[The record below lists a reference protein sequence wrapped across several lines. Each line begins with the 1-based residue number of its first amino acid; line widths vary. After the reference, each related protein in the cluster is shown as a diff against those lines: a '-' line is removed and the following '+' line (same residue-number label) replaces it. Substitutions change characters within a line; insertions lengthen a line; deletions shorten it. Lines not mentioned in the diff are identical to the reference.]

1 MDYYAHISDDGRRQM
16 VAEHLSGTA
25 ALCRSFAGEFG
36 AEAEGELMGLAH
48 DIGKCTD
55 GFQKRLLE
63 GGPIVDHATAG
74 AVACARLLRTCA
86 AACVAGHHSG
96 LPDFGNPRTG
106 RGCNPLRT
114 TQKGLGG
121 AVFGSLR

>member
-16 VAEHLSGTA
+16 IAEHLAGTA

-74 AVACARLLRTCA
+74 ALLTARDIPTLDEDSAILADLT
-86 AACVAGHHSG
+86 
-96 LPDFGNPRTG
+96 LYDERTG
-106 RGCNPLRT
+106 LALEPETGR
-114 TQKGLGG
+114 
-121 AVFGSLR
+121 ADFI

>member
-16 VAEHLSGTA
+16 IAEHLSGTA

-55 GFQKRLLE
+55 GFQKRLYWR
-63 GGPIVDHATAG
+63 
-74 AVACARLLRTCA
+74 AVPLWITPPPVQWPAHGFYAHVLLP
-86 AACVAGHHSG
+86 V
-96 LPDFGNPRTG
+96 
-106 RGCNPLRT
+106 
-114 TQKGLGG
+114 
-121 AVFGSLR
+121 